1 MVEELKAC
9 LAESE
14 DHRAIV
20 VADSLKCL
28 DAAAAACEANGWAAE
43 VFARPS
49 QDRQEL
55 ASSSR
60 HGPHHRRQLHPML
73 AVL

>member
-14 DHRAIV
+14 DHRATV

-28 DAAAAACEANGWAAE
+28 DAATTACEANGWAAK
-43 VFARPS
+43 VF
-49 QDRQEL
+49 DGKL
-55 ASSSR
+55 SR
-60 HGPHHRRQLHPML
+60 SERDKLRDTLTIL
-73 AVL
+73 VTFRY